1 MFNILVTCNQ
11 PELASV
17 LKIVKNI
24 LNFVQ
29 ILGPILCIISL
40 VVYIIRLINN
50 PEDKKEKGKL
60 KNIIIALLLV
70 FFIPLIV
77 NAAMVLC
84 DDSFSFAACW
94 NYVEQYEDEGDSSYI
109 ENTEQE
115 RYPVVID
122 SDKYRSE
129 EKKDSDNDN

>member
-1 MFNILVTCNQ
+1 
-11 PELASV
+11 
-17 LKIVKNI
+17 
-24 LNFVQ
+24 
-29 ILGPILCIISL
+29 
-40 VVYIIRLINN
+40 
-50 PEDKKEKGKL
+50 
-60 KNIIIALLLV
+60 IIIALLLV

-77 NAAMVLC
+77 NSAMVLC